1 MEMVIAPI
9 LFVSAILYVAY
20 PFLVE
25 TEERAQREQE
35 ETALQK
41 AEKRKDDI
49 IATIKDIEMDFRMGK
64 LSEEDYQ
71 ALKSQQEFEA
81 VAVLQEIDK
90 LEQQARRKTKKS

>member
-1 MEMVIAPI
+1 MAMLIAPI
-9 LFVSAILYVAY
+9 LFVSAILFVAY

-25 TEERAQREQE
+25 TEERALKERED
-35 ETALQK
+35 TDLQN
-41 AEKRKDDI
+41 AEKRKEDI

-90 LEQQARRKTKKS
+90 LEQQSRRKTKKS